1 MSFHPLLLNQL
12 KNVFNNLQENKTCSL
27 DDLLYHIDQTYQN
40 QSDAIEQLEM
50 QILEL
55 KSLPEIR
62 KNELEIKNIRALQED
77 EKRYRTLYEISSDAV
92 LILENEKIIDCNQAA
107 LDMFKYE
114 DISVFTETSLEEL
127 WPRVD
132 QQTNKKKT
140 KSNEEEDKQKKQ
152 KTNQPLY
159 HFEWTHKRSNG
170 ELFPAEVILY
180 SFTIANRQFIQAI
193 IRDITIQK
201 QIEEALI
208 SAKEA
213 AEKENKAKS
222 IFLAN
227 MSHEIRTPTNA
238 IIGFCDLL
246 DTTDLDSRQKK
257 MLLNLKNSSK
267 LLLSII
273 NDILAF
279 SALEEGALKL
289 DLSPIDLNNFFDS
302 IYGIVAPLLAAKSL
316 FYECEIPQKQLY
328 VKADEDRL
336 KQVLINLLSNAIKFT
351 DTGMIRIRLDIVE
364 ENSKSIDLKIS
375 VFDTGSGIS
384 PETQEKLFQRFQQ
397 GDSSLTKKHQGTGLG
412 LAICKSII
420 DLMNGTI
427 GVDSKI
433 GKGSC
438 FWIKV
443 KLEKTTMEVVEDHIN
458 APIDMSQFNNM
469 NVLLVEDNSVN
480 QMVATG
486 ILSQGKI
493 NVICAD
499 NGEEAITKLLEN
511 DIDIILMDIHMPIMD
526 GYQASLSI
534 RQLDN
539 PIKSNVPIIAV
550 TANVMQNEIDL
561 CKQNKM
567 DDYMAKPIIT
577 DKLFRMLEKWVKKS
591 KEFKTLDSHRF

>member
-1 MSFHPLLLNQL
+1 MSFHPLLLNQI
-12 KNVFNNLQENKTCSL
+12 KNVLTNLQNENSCSF
-27 DDLLYHIDQTYQN
+27 DDLLYHISQTYQN
-40 QSDAIEQLEM
+40 QQDSIQQLNL
-50 QILEL
+50 QINEL
-55 KSLPEIR
+55 KSIPEIR
-62 KNELEIKNIRALQED
+62 ETEIELKNIKALEEN

-92 LILENEKIIDCNQAA
+92 LILENEQIIDCNQAA
-107 LDMFKYE
+107 LDMFGYE
-114 DISVFTETSLEEL
+114 DISIFKKTSLEEL

-132 QQTNKKKT
+132 QQTSKKKH
-140 KSNEEEDKQKKQ
+140 SDDDSRSKKTR
-152 KTNQPLY
+152 TNRPLY

-180 SFTIANRQFIQAI
+180 AFNISNRQFIQAV

-201 QIEEALI
+201 QIEDTLI
-208 SAKEA
+208 KAKEA

-222 IFLAN
+222 VFLAN

-246 DTTDLDSRQKK
+246 NSTDLDPNQKK
-257 MLLNLKNSSK
+257 MLLNLKDSSK

-289 DLSPIDLNNFFDS
+289 DITPINLNSLLDS
-302 IYGIVAPLLAAKSL
+302 IHGIVAPLLAAKSL
-316 FYECEIPQKQLY
+316 FYECDKPKKQLSI
-328 VKADEDRL
+328 KTDEDRL

-351 DTGMIRIRLDIVE
+351 DAGTVRIKLDIID
-364 ENSKSIDLKIS
+364 ENEQEVNLKIS
-375 VFDTGSGIS
+375 VLDTGSGIS
-384 PETQEKLFQRFQQ
+384 PETQKKLFQRFQQ

-412 LAICKSII
+412 LAICKSIVE
-420 DLMNGTI
+420 LMGGSI
-427 GVDSKI
+427 GVESDI

-438 FWIKV
+438 FWIQIKF
-443 KLEKTTMEVVEDHIN
+443 EKTTPQELEEQIN
-458 APIDMSQFNNM
+458 TPLDMSKFENL

-486 ILSQGKI
+486 LLSKGKI

-499 NGEEAITKLLEN
+499 NGQDGIKKLLEN

-526 GYQASLSI
+526 GYQATSLI
-534 RQLDN
+534 RELED
-539 PIKSNVPIIAV
+539 PVKRNVPIIAV

-561 CKQNKM
+561 CKENKM
-567 DDYMAKPIIT
+567 DDYMAKPIIFE
-577 DKLFRMLEKWVKKS
+577 KLFRTLEKWIKQPNN
-591 KEFKTLDSHRF
+591 SH

>member
-1 MSFHPLLLNQL
+1 MSFHPLLLKQI
-12 KNVFNNLQENKTCSL
+12 KNVLTNLQNENSCSF
-27 DDLLYHIDQTYQN
+27 DDLLYHISQTYQN
-40 QSDAIEQLEM
+40 QQDSIQQLNL
-50 QILEL
+50 QIDEL

-62 KNELEIKNIRALQED
+62 ETEIELKNIKEIEEN

-92 LILENEKIIDCNQAA
+92 LILENEQIIDCNQAA
-107 LDMFKYE
+107 LDMFGYE
-114 DISVFTETSLEEL
+114 DISIFKKTSLEEL

-132 QQTNKKKT
+132 QQTNKKT
-140 KSNEEEDKQKKQ
+140 KHAEDDAKSKKAR
-152 KTNQPLY
+152 TNRPLY

-180 SFTIANRQFIQAI
+180 AFNISNRQFIQAV

-201 QIEEALI
+201 QIEDTLI
-208 SAKEA
+208 KAKEA

-222 IFLAN
+222 VFLAN

-246 DTTDLDSRQKK
+246 NSTNLDSNQKK
-257 MLLNLKNSSK
+257 MLLNLKDSSK

-289 DLSPIDLNNFFDS
+289 DITPINLNSLFDS
-302 IYGIVAPLLAAKSL
+302 IHGIVAPLLAAKSL
-316 FYECEIPQKQLY
+316 FYECETPKQQLSI
-328 VKADEDRL
+328 KTDEDRL

-351 DTGMIRIRLDIVE
+351 DEGTVKIKLDIIE
-364 ENSKSIDLKIS
+364 ENEQEIDLKIS
-375 VFDTGSGIS
+375 ILDSGSGIS
-384 PETQEKLFQRFQQ
+384 PETQKRLFQRFEQ

-412 LAICKSII
+412 LAICKSIV
-420 DLMNGTI
+420 DLMGGKI
-427 GVDSKI
+427 GVESEV

-438 FWIKV
+438 FWIQIRFS
-443 KLEKTTMEVVEDHIN
+443 KTTHEELKESIN
-458 APIDMSQFNNM
+458 TPIDMSQFENL

-486 ILSQGKI
+486 LLSKGNI

-499 NGEEAITKLLEN
+499 NGEEGIKKLLEN
-511 DIDIILMDIHMPIMD
+511 DIDIVLMDIHMPVMD
-526 GYQASLSI
+526 GYQASSFI
-534 RQLDN
+534 RQLED
-539 PIKSNVPIIAV
+539 PVKRNVPIIAV

-561 CKQNKM
+561 CKEHKM
-567 DDYMAKPIIT
+567 DDYLAKPIIIE
-577 DKLFRMLEKWVKKS
+577 KLFRTLEKWINKQTS
-591 KEFKTLDSHRF
+591 